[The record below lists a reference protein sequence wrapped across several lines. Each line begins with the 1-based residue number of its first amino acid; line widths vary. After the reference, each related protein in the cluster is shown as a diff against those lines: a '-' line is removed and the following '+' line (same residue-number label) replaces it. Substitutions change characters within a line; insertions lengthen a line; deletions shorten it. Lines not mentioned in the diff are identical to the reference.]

1 MLSLEE
7 KPQLPKSRYAVT
19 GLYFY
24 DETVGEGPPRKPS
37 ARGAGDA
44 DLRQMYLNEGLLR
57 VELMGRGMAWL
68 VAGTCD
74 C

>member
-24 DETVGEGPPRKPS
+24 DDSVVERP
-37 ARGAGDA
+37 ARSN
-44 DLRQMYLNEGLLR
+44 LQR
-57 VELMGRGMAWL
+57 VASLKSPISIRCIWMKGCCGWS
-68 VAGTCD
+68 
-74 C
+74 